1 MTSTDEISSIFNTES
16 QKFENFLS
24 NVSNDMDVSEIIET
38 YYQVMNV
45 SSMISMLKQQ
55 LDSQNHKTLLEH
67 IEKTEQLIS
76 GKFNTETHPKILEN
90 LSKSIQDMTQILQS
104 NTGEKTKEEIEN
116 ESQMFEELRKKMS
129 TKEFVEQYD
138 KGLA

>member
-1 MTSTDEISSIFNTES
+1 MTSADEISSMFDAES
-16 QKFENFLS
+16 KKFENFLS
-24 NVSNDMDVSEIIET
+24 KVSDDMGISEIIET

-45 SSMISMLKQQ
+45 TSMISMLKEQ
-55 LDSQNHKTLLEH
+55 LDSENHKTLLER

-90 LSKSIQDMTQILQS
+90 LSKSIQDLTKTLQS
-104 NTGEKTKEEIEN
+104 NPNEKTKEQIEN
-116 ESQMFEELRKKMS
+116 ESQMFKELRKKMS